1 MKFKLLIKLGEWIL
15 GKACP
20 DGEMRA
26 DMFLP
31 IKLLAFSVVLV
42 MAGIAIG
49 VYSFLNSSLGAAVGA
64 CIALALGVGALLCWK
79 NQTITVLNDEEFEY
93 CTFLGKKI
101 VYRFS
106 DIRLFRKNNDSMTMF
121 VGNGKVHIESMA
133 VLSERLIGLINKQL
147 ESLYGEKEN

>member
-1 MKFKLLIKLGEWIL
+1 MKFRLLIKLGEWIL
-15 GKACP
+15 AKTCP

-31 IKLLAFSVVLV
+31 IKLLAFSVVLA
-42 MAGIAIG
+42 MTGIIAGIYG
-49 VYSFLNSSLGAAVGA
+49 VLNASVGALVGAAA
-64 CIALALGVGALLCWK
+64 ALALGACALLCWK

-93 CTFLGKKI
+93 STFLGKKI

-106 DIRLFRKNNDSMTMF
+106 DIRLIRKNNDSMTVY

-133 VLSERLIGLINKQL
+133 VLSHRLIELINRQL
-147 ESLYGEKEN
+147 ESLYGEKE

>member
-49 VYSFLNSSLGAAVGA
+49 VYAFLNSSLGAAVGA

-106 DIRLFRKNNDSMTMF
+106 DIRLIRKNNDSMTMF

-133 VLSERLIGLINKQL
+133 ILSDRLIGLINKQL

>member
-1 MKFKLLIKLGEWIL
+1 MKFKLLVKLGEWIL

-31 IKLLAFSVVLV
+31 IKLLAFSVVLA
-42 MAGIAIG
+42 MAGIFIG
-49 VYSFLNSSLGAAVGA
+49 IYGILNASVGA
-64 CIALALGVGALLCWK
+64 IIGAVFALALGVCALLCWK
-79 NQTITVLNDEEFEY
+79 NQTITVISDEEFEY
-93 CTFLGKKI
+93 STFLGKKI

-106 DIRLFRKNNDSMTMF
+106 DIRLIRKNNDSMTVY

-133 VLSERLIGLINKQL
+133 ILSERLIERINKQL
-147 ESLYGEKEN
+147 DSLYGENE

>member
-42 MAGIAIG
+42 IAGVFIG
-49 VYSFLNSSLGAAVGA
+49 VYGVLNASVGA
-64 CIALALGVGALLCWK
+64 IIGAVAALALGMAALLCWK
-79 NQTITVLNDEEFEY
+79 NQTITVLDDEEFEY
-93 CTFLGKKI
+93 STFLGKKI

-106 DIRLFRKNNDSMTMF
+106 DIKLIRKNNDSMTVY

-133 VLSERLIGLINKQL
+133 ILSERLIERINKQL
-147 ESLYGEKEN
+147 ESLYGETET

>member
-1 MKFKLLIKLGEWIL
+1 MKFKLLVKLGEWIL

-31 IKLLAFSVVLV
+31 IKLLAFSVILV
-42 MAGIAIG
+42 MAGIFIG
-49 VYSFLNSSLGAAVGA
+49 VYGVLNSSVGALVGAAF
-64 CIALALGVGALLCWK
+64 ALALGVCALLCWK
-79 NQTITVLNDEEFEY
+79 NQTITVISDEEFEY
-93 CTFLGKKI
+93 STFLGKKI

-106 DIRLFRKNNDSMTMF
+106 DIRLIRKNNDSMTVY

-133 VLSERLIGLINKQL
+133 ILSERLIERINKQL
-147 ESLYGEKEN
+147 DSLYGEKE